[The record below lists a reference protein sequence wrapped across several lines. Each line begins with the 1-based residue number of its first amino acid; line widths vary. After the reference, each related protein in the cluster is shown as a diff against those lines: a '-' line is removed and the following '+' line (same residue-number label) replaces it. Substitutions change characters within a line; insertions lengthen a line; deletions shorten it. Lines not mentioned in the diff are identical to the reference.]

1 MNCLLDGQPGFSAN
15 IKYMIDHVDTAQLS
29 RTPTRSGGRLEFR
42 TKAQIVF
49 DALRQRIV
57 AGMLQPGT
65 RLLLRSVAEEF
76 DCSEIPVREAFRSLA
91 AVGMVDLV
99 PHGGAHVS
107 ILRAQDLIELT
118 EIRALLEPE
127 ANVTA
132 LPHIDA
138 DALARLERLSEQME
152 TAATKRDG
160 VAFGRLNR
168 LFHGLIVEHCP
179 NRRLVALIND
189 VWERAE
195 RGRAVFRNDAA
206 HLEASVLQHHA
217 MLVAIR
223 ARAADDLRRLSEEH
237 SHFGLE
243 AVRRLAQ
250 NFGQPSLHCPEE
262 RP

>member
-1 MNCLLDGQPGFSAN
+1 MTD
-15 IKYMIDHVDTAQLS
+15 DVDIAQTT
-29 RTPTRSGGRLEFR
+29 RTPARSAGRLEFR

-76 DCSEIPVREAFRSLA
+76 ECSEIPVREAFRSLA

-107 ILRAQDLIELT
+107 VLRAEDLIELT

-127 ANVTA
+127 ANVAA
-132 LPHIDA
+132 LPHLDA
-138 DALARLERLSEQME
+138 EALARLDTLSQEME
-152 TAATKRDG
+152 SAAAKRDG

-206 HLEASVLQHHA
+206 HLEASVLQHRGLLA
-217 MLVAIR
+217 AIQ
-223 ARAADDLRRLSEEH
+223 ARAVDDLRRLSAEH

-243 AVRRLAQ
+243 AVRRLAA
-250 NFGQPSLHCPEE
+250 NFGEPSLHCPEE
-262 RP
+262 RS